1 MNKRDVMIVG
11 GRGEVRDG
19 IKALVEAIPEV
30 SKVAC
35 FDDITGRSDQIS
47 NLNPDLVILDSSQL
61 KEGDQSRLRQLRR
74 FLPLTRILTLVEEEE
89 QKRASEESRVDAILV
104 KGFRGD
110 LFIHTVR
117 RLLKGGN
124 SRNSKDQK
132 MTIGKGENYGNI
144 EG

>member
-1 MNKRDVMIVG
+1 MNKKDVLIVG

-30 SKVAC
+30 SKVVC

-47 NLNPDLVILDSSQL
+47 NLNPDLVILDSSRL
-61 KEGDQSRLRQLRR
+61 NEGDQSRLRQLRR
-74 FLPLTRILTLVEEEE
+74 SLPLTRILTLVEKEE

-110 LFIHTVR
+110 LFIRTVR

-124 SRNSKDQK
+124 IKTKRPKNDHQ
-132 MTIGKGENYGNI
+132 GG
-144 EG
+144 

>member
-1 MNKRDVMIVG
+1 MNKKDVLIVG

-30 SKVAC
+30 RKVVC

-47 NLNPDLVILDSSQL
+47 NLNPDLVILDSSRL

-74 FLPLTRILTLVEEEE
+74 SLPLTRILTLVEKEE
-89 QKRASEESRVDAILV
+89 QKRASEESRVDAFLV

-110 LFIHTVR
+110 LFIRTVR
-117 RLLKGGN
+117 RLFKCGN
-124 SRNSKDQK
+124 SRNSKDLKNDHQ
-132 MTIGKGENYGNI
+132 
-144 EG
+144 

>member
-19 IKALVEAIPEV
+19 IEALVEAIPEV

-35 FDDITGRSDQIS
+35 FDDIAGRIDQIS

-61 KEGDQSRLRQLRR
+61 KERGQSRLRQLKRL
-74 FLPLTRILTLVEEEE
+74 LPLTRILTLVEEEE
-89 QKRASEESRVDAILV
+89 QGELLGQADPDEVLV
-104 KGFRGD
+104 KGFRGE
-110 LFIHTVR
+110 LFIRTVR
-117 RLLKGGN
+117 RLLKDGN
-124 SRNSKDQK
+124 SRNSKNLKND
-132 MTIGKGENYGNI
+132 YP

>member
-1 MNKRDVMIVG
+1 MNKKDVLIIG
-11 GRGEVRDG
+11 GREEVRDG
-19 IKALVEAIPEV
+19 VKALVKAIPEV
-30 SKVAC
+30 RRVAC

-47 NLNPDLVILDSSQL
+47 YLNPDLVILDSSQL

-74 FLPLTRILTLVEEEE
+74 SLPLIKILALVEEEE

-110 LFIHTVR
+110 LFIRTVR
-117 RLLKGGN
+117 RLLKGN
-124 SRNSKDQK
+124 SSRNSKDQK